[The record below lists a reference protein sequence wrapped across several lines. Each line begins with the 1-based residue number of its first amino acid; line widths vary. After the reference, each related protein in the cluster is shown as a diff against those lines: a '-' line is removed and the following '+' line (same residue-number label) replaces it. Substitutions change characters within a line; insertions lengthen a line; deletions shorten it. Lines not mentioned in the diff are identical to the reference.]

1 MSSSQSQ
8 DNLYKDK
15 CLYIAMNVML
25 SKIQRLEK
33 EVAQLKVQNSSK
45 HTNESVSSL
54 KKRVDMIELRQNET
68 NNNKNINHSGN
79 NSNIGSALDAYLNDI
94 DLVEDFQLE
103 KLNNR
108 DNKQISDK

>member
-33 EVAQLKVQNSSK
+33 EVAQLKAQNSSK

-54 KKRVDMIELRQNET
+54 KKRIDMIELRQNEQ
-68 NNNKNINHSGN
+68 NNNNTSNNNGGN
-79 NSNIGSALDAYLNDI
+79 RNGGSALDAYLNDI
-94 DLVEDFQLE
+94 DLVEDFQL
-103 KLNNR
+103 KNLNNR
-108 DNKQISDK
+108 ENKQISDK